1 MSDMTFAL
9 SPQTEAEY
17 EKVFSQIMADI
28 ERLNAESRQDQ
39 IEIDRFKAES
49 ALYKAQSQQLKAEG
63 AQLDADIRARLDGLH
78 AALDRMTG
86 GV

>member
-9 SPQTEAEY
+9 TPQTEAEY
-17 EKVFSQIMADI
+17 ETAFSEIFAGIQQMN
-28 ERLNAESRQDQ
+28 EEMKQDQ

-49 ALYKAQSQQLKAEG
+49 AIYKAQSQQLKAEG
-63 AQLDADIRARLDGLH
+63 ERLSADIWARLNRLH
-78 AALDRMTG
+78 AALDRISG

>member
-49 ALYKAQSQQLKAEG
+49 AIYKAQSQQLKAEG
-63 AQLDADIRARLDGLH
+63 ERLSADIWARLNRLH
-78 AALDRMTG
+78 AALDRISG